1 MKRAALATGLFLLLT
16 AGTVPLSRANELYID
31 AVNDYAQDNL
41 RDWTNDP
48 RIVDALKTGN
58 AFHQYLTAEDI
69 DAMDARWRIELRSQ
83 ERPLIRAVV
92 DNSLSAF
99 LREKQK
105 EADGLVTEIIVMDAK
120 GLSIAESEASSDYWQ
135 GDEPKWQ
142 KTYLTG
148 TRDIFID
155 RAEKDELTQ
164 MLQVQASMTV
174 FDPET
179 NQPIGAITVGINL
192 DGL

>member
-1 MKRAALATGLFLLLT
+1 MKRTALVAGLSLLIA
-16 AGTVPLSRANELYID
+16 AGTVPPSRANELYID
-31 AVNDYAQDNL
+31 AVKDYVQDSL
-41 RDWTNDP
+41 RGWTNDQ

-69 DAMDARWRIELRSQ
+69 DAMDARWRIEFRSQ

-99 LREKQK
+99 LRAKQK

-155 RAEKDELTQ
+155 RAEKDESTQ

-179 NQPIGAITVGINL
+179 DQPIGAITIGINL